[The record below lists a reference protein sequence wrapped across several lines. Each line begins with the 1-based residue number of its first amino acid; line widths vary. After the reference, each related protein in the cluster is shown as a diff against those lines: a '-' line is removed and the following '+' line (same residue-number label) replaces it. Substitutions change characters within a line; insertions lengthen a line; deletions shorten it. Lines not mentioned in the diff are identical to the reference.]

1 MKQFPNTSNI
11 DPSSLDGLNHLG
23 KFLENAQL
31 PSGAMPS
38 NQDGSHDP
46 WDHLEA
52 VMGLTTL
59 GYFDQ
64 ALKGLNWMVTN
75 QNKDGSW
82 YNLYRDEKP
91 LELNKQTN
99 YASYIA
105 VAVWH
110 FYLLTNDI
118 NYLRNF
124 WEPVKKGILFSLSLQ
139 HNNGAIAW
147 NIDESKKIDE
157 DYLLTGCSSIS
168 KSIECA
174 IAICQ
179 VLEHQSFELEWRE
192 AHSKLIT
199 ALENPSEIFDLKKD
213 RSRFSMDWYYPI
225 LGGIN
230 SEQRIAN
237 LVEKINDSFW
247 VKGLG
252 IKCVADEPWVTVAE
266 TSECSIAFKKIGE
279 DKIALEL
286 LLNAIA
292 IVDKK
297 GIPYMGW
304 QFHENIYWPEE
315 TPSWTSGA
323 CILAAD
329 ANHQLT
335 PGADL
340 FIKQQFK
347 SELGKR

>member
-1 MKQFPNTSNI
+1 MKKFPNTSHI

-23 KFLENAQL
+23 KFLDGVQFL
-31 PSGAMPS
+31 SGAIPS

-52 VMGLTTL
+52 VMGLSTL
-59 GYFDQ
+59 GFKNQ
-64 ALKGLNWMVTN
+64 ALNGLHWMVAN
-75 QNKDGSW
+75 QNEDGSW
-82 YNLYRDEKP
+82 YNLYQDEKP

-110 FYLLTNDI
+110 FYLLNNDV
-118 NYLRNF
+118 NFLQDF
-124 WEPVKKGILFSLSLQ
+124 WEPVKKGILFTLSLQ
-139 HNNGAIAW
+139 HRNGAIAW
-147 NIDESKKIDE
+147 NIDKSKKIDE
-157 DYLLTGCSSIS
+157 DYLLTGCSSIA
-168 KSIECA
+168 KSLECA

-179 VLEHQSFELEWRE
+179 VLEHKSFELKWRD
-192 AHSKLIT
+192 AHLKLIV
-199 ALENPSEIFDLKKD
+199 ALENPAEIFDLKKD

-230 SEQRIAN
+230 SKERITS
-237 LVEKINDSFW
+237 LVEMIKTSFW
-247 VKGLG
+247 IKGLG

-292 IVDKK
+292 IVDGQ

-304 QFHENIYWPEE
+304 QFDENIYWPEE
-315 TPSWTSGA
+315 TPSWTAAA

-329 ANHQLT
+329 ANYQLT
-335 PGADL
+335 PSANL

-347 SELGKR
+347 S

>member
-1 MKQFPNTSNI
+1 
-11 DPSSLDGLNHLG
+11 
-23 KFLENAQL
+23 
-31 PSGAMPS
+31 
-38 NQDGSHDP
+38 
-46 WDHLEA
+46 
-52 VMGLTTL
+52 MGLSTL
-59 GYFDQ
+59 GFKNQ
-64 ALKGLNWMVTN
+64 ALNGLRWMGAN
-75 QNKDGSW
+75 QNEDGSW
-82 YNLYRDEKP
+82 YNLYQDEKP

-110 FYLLTNDI
+110 FYLLNNDV
-118 NYLRNF
+118 NFLQDF
-124 WEPVKKGILFSLSLQ
+124 WEPVKKGILFTLSLQ
-139 HNNGAIAW
+139 HRNGAIAW
-147 NIDESKKIDE
+147 NIDKSKKIDE
-157 DYLLTGCSSIS
+157 DYLLTGCSSIA
-168 KSIECA
+168 KSLECA

-179 VLEHQSFELEWRE
+179 VLEHKSFELKWRD
-192 AHSKLIT
+192 AHLKLIV
-199 ALENPSEIFDLKKD
+199 ALENPAEIFDLKKD

-230 SEQRIAN
+230 SKERITS
-237 LVEKINDSFW
+237 LVEMIKTSFW
-247 VKGLG
+247 IKGLG

-292 IVDKK
+292 IVDGQ

-304 QFHENIYWPEE
+304 QFDENIYWPEE
-315 TPSWTSGA
+315 TPSWTAAA

-335 PGADL
+335 PSANL

-347 SELGKR
+347 S

>member
-1 MKQFPNTSNI
+1 MKRFPNTSQIN
-11 DPSSLDGLNHLG
+11 PNSLDGLNHLG
-23 KFLENAQL
+23 EFLDHVQFL
-31 PSGAMPS
+31 SGAIPS

-59 GYFDQ
+59 GYKDQ
-64 ALKGLNWMVTN
+64 ALHGLHWMATN
-75 QNKDGSW
+75 QNEDGSW
-82 YNLYRDEKP
+82 YNLYQDNKP

-110 FYLLTNDI
+110 FYLLNNDI
-118 NYLRNF
+118 HFLKNF
-124 WEPVKKGILFSLSLQ
+124 WEPVKKGVLFSLSLQ
-139 HNNGAIAW
+139 HSNGAIAW
-147 NIDESKKIDE
+147 NIDKYEKIDE
-157 DYLLTGCSSIS
+157 DYLLTGCSSIA
-168 KSIECA
+168 KSLECA

-179 VLEHQSFELEWRE
+179 VLDHKSFELEWRE
-192 AHSKLIT
+192 SHSKLIV
-199 ALENPSEIFDLKKD
+199 ALENPAEIFDLKKD

-230 SEQRIAN
+230 SKKRIVSLIEMIKN
-237 LVEKINDSFW
+237 SFW
-247 VKGLG
+247 IKNLG

-279 DKIALEL
+279 DKIASEL

-292 IVDKK
+292 IVDSHD
-297 GIPYMGW
+297 IPYMGW
-304 QFHENIYWPEE
+304 QFNENIYWPEE
-315 TPSWTSGA
+315 TPSWTAAA

-329 ANHQLT
+329 ANNKLT

-340 FIKQQFK
+340 FTKLQFK
-347 SELGKR
+347 S

>member
-1 MKQFPNTSNI
+1 MKKFPNTSHI

-23 KFLENAQL
+23 KFLDGVQFL
-31 PSGAMPS
+31 SGAIPS

-52 VMGLTTL
+52 VMGLSTL
-59 GYFDQ
+59 GFKNQ
-64 ALKGLNWMVTN
+64 ALNGLHWMAAN
-75 QNKDGSW
+75 QNEDGSW
-82 YNLYRDEKP
+82 YNLYQDEKP

-110 FYLLTNDI
+110 FYLLNNDV
-118 NYLRNF
+118 NFLQDF
-124 WEPVKKGILFSLSLQ
+124 WEPVKKGILFTLSLQ
-139 HNNGAIAW
+139 HRNGAIAW
-147 NIDESKKIDE
+147 NIDKSQKIDE
-157 DYLLTGCSSIS
+157 DYLLTGCSSIA
-168 KSIECA
+168 KSLECA

-179 VLEHQSFELEWRE
+179 VLEHKSFELKWRD
-192 AHSKLIT
+192 AHLKLIV
-199 ALENPSEIFDLKKD
+199 ALENPAEIFDLKKD

-230 SEQRIAN
+230 SKERITS
-237 LVEKINDSFW
+237 LVKMIKTSFW
-247 VKGLG
+247 IKGLG
-252 IKCVADEPWVTVAE
+252 VKCVADEPWVTVAE

-292 IVDKK
+292 IVDGQ

-304 QFHENIYWPEE
+304 QFDENIYWPEE
-315 TPSWTSGA
+315 TPSWTAAA

-335 PGADL
+335 SSANL
-340 FIKQQFK
+340 FIKQQFE
-347 SELGKR
+347 S

>member
-1 MKQFPNTSNI
+1 MKRFPNTSQIN
-11 DPSSLDGLNHLG
+11 PNSLDGLNHLG
-23 KFLENAQL
+23 EFLDHVQFL
-31 PSGAMPS
+31 SGAIPS

-59 GYFDQ
+59 GYKDQ
-64 ALKGLNWMVTN
+64 ALYGLHWMATN
-75 QNKDGSW
+75 QNEDGSW
-82 YNLYRDEKP
+82 YNLYQDNKP

-110 FYLLTNDI
+110 FYLLNNDI
-118 NYLRNF
+118 HFLKNF
-124 WEPVKKGILFSLSLQ
+124 WEPVKKGVLFSLSLQ
-139 HNNGAIAW
+139 HSNGAIAW
-147 NIDESKKIDE
+147 NIDKYEKIDE
-157 DYLLTGCSSIS
+157 DYLLTGCSSIA
-168 KSIECA
+168 KSLECA

-179 VLEHQSFELEWRE
+179 VLDHKSFELEWRE
-192 AHSKLIT
+192 SHSKLIV
-199 ALENPSEIFDLKKD
+199 ALENPAEIFDLKKD

-230 SEQRIAN
+230 SKKRIVSLIEMIKN
-237 LVEKINDSFW
+237 SFW
-247 VKGLG
+247 IKDLG

-279 DKIALEL
+279 DKIASEL

-292 IVDKK
+292 IVDSHD
-297 GIPYMGW
+297 IPYMGW
-304 QFHENIYWPEE
+304 QFNENIYWPEE
-315 TPSWTSGA
+315 TPSWTAAA

-329 ANHQLT
+329 ANNKLT

-340 FIKQQFK
+340 FTKLQFK
-347 SELGKR
+347 S

>member
-1 MKQFPNTSNI
+1 M
-11 DPSSLDGLNHLG
+11 
-23 KFLENAQL
+23 
-31 PSGAMPS
+31 
-38 NQDGSHDP
+38 
-46 WDHLEA
+46 
-52 VMGLTTL
+52 
-59 GYFDQ
+59 
-64 ALKGLNWMVTN
+64 
-75 QNKDGSW
+75 
-82 YNLYRDEKP
+82 
-91 LELNKQTN
+91 
-99 YASYIA
+99 
-105 VAVWH
+105 
-110 FYLLTNDI
+110 
-118 NYLRNF
+118 
-124 WEPVKKGILFSLSLQ
+124 
-139 HNNGAIAW
+139 
-147 NIDESKKIDE
+147 
-157 DYLLTGCSSIS
+157 
-168 KSIECA
+168 
-174 IAICQ
+174 
-179 VLEHQSFELEWRE
+179 
-192 AHSKLIT
+192 
-199 ALENPSEIFDLKKD
+199 ALENPAEIFDLKKD

-230 SEQRIAN
+230 SKQRIAF

>member
-1 MKQFPNTSNI
+1 MKRFPNTSQIN
-11 DPSSLDGLNHLG
+11 PNSLDGLNHLG
-23 KFLENAQL
+23 KFLDHVQFL
-31 PSGAMPS
+31 SGAIPS

-59 GYFDQ
+59 GYKDQ
-64 ALKGLNWMVTN
+64 ALNGLHWMASN
-75 QNKDGSW
+75 QNEDGSW
-82 YNLYRDEKP
+82 YNLYQDNKP

-110 FYLLTNDI
+110 FYLLNNDI
-118 NYLRNF
+118 HFLKNF
-124 WEPVKKGILFSLSLQ
+124 WEPVKKGVLFSLSLQ
-139 HNNGAIAW
+139 HSNGAIAW
-147 NIDESKKIDE
+147 NIDKYEKIDE
-157 DYLLTGCSSIS
+157 DYLLTGCSSIA
-168 KSIECA
+168 KSLECA

-179 VLEHQSFELEWRE
+179 VLDHKSFELEWRE
-192 AHSKLIT
+192 SHSKLIV
-199 ALENPSEIFDLKKD
+199 ALENPAEIFDLKKD

-230 SEQRIAN
+230 SKKRIVSLIEMIKN
-237 LVEKINDSFW
+237 SFW
-247 VKGLG
+247 IKDLG

-279 DKIALEL
+279 DKIASEL

-292 IVDKK
+292 IVDSHD
-297 GIPYMGW
+297 IPYMGW
-304 QFHENIYWPEE
+304 QFNENIYWPEE
-315 TPSWTSGA
+315 TPSWTAAA

-329 ANHQLT
+329 ANNKLT

-340 FIKQQFK
+340 FTKLQFK
-347 SELGKR
+347 S

>member
-1 MKQFPNTSNI
+1 MKRFPNTSQI

-23 KFLENAQL
+23 KFLDHVQFL
-31 PSGAMPS
+31 SGAIPS

-59 GYFDQ
+59 GYKDQ
-64 ALKGLNWMVTN
+64 ALNGLHWMASN
-75 QNKDGSW
+75 QNEDGSW
-82 YNLYRDEKP
+82 YNLYQDNKP

-110 FYLLTNDI
+110 FYLLNDDI
-118 NYLRNF
+118 HFLKNF
-124 WEPVKKGILFSLSLQ
+124 WEPVKKGVLFSLSLQ
-139 HNNGAIAW
+139 HSNGAIAW
-147 NIDESKKIDE
+147 NIDKSEKIDE
-157 DYLLTGCSSIS
+157 DYLLTGCSSIA
-168 KSIECA
+168 KSLECA

-179 VLEHQSFELEWRE
+179 VLDHKSFELEWRE
-192 AHSKLIT
+192 SHSKLIV
-199 ALENPSEIFDLKKD
+199 ALENPAEIFDLKKD

-230 SEQRIAN
+230 SKKRIVSLIEMIKN
-237 LVEKINDSFW
+237 SFW
-247 VKGLG
+247 IKNLG

-279 DKIALEL
+279 DKIASEL

-292 IVDKK
+292 IVDSHD
-297 GIPYMGW
+297 IPYMGW
-304 QFHENIYWPEE
+304 QFNENIYWPEE
-315 TPSWTSGA
+315 TPSWTAAA

-329 ANHQLT
+329 ANNKLT

-340 FIKQQFK
+340 FTKLQFK
-347 SELGKR
+347 S

>member
-1 MKQFPNTSNI
+1 MKRFPNTSQIN
-11 DPSSLDGLNHLG
+11 PSSLDGLNHLG
-23 KFLENAQL
+23 EFLDHVQFL
-31 PSGAMPS
+31 SGAIPS

-59 GYFDQ
+59 GYKDQ
-64 ALKGLNWMVTN
+64 ALNGLHWMASN
-75 QNKDGSW
+75 QNEDGSW
-82 YNLYRDEKP
+82 YNLYQDNKP

-110 FYLLTNDI
+110 FYLLNNDI
-118 NYLRNF
+118 HFLKNF
-124 WEPVKKGILFSLSLQ
+124 WEPVKKGVLFSLSLQ
-139 HNNGAIAW
+139 HSNGAIAW
-147 NIDESKKIDE
+147 NIDKYEKIDE
-157 DYLLTGCSSIS
+157 DYLLTGCSSIA
-168 KSIECA
+168 KSLECA

-179 VLEHQSFELEWRE
+179 VLDHKSFELEWRE
-192 AHSKLIT
+192 SHSKLIV
-199 ALENPSEIFDLKKD
+199 ALENPAEIFDLKKD

-230 SEQRIAN
+230 SKKRIVSLIEMIKN
-237 LVEKINDSFW
+237 SFW
-247 VKGLG
+247 IKDLG

-279 DKIALEL
+279 DKIASEL

-292 IVDKK
+292 IVDSHD
-297 GIPYMGW
+297 IPYMGW
-304 QFHENIYWPEE
+304 QFNENIYWPEE
-315 TPSWTSGA
+315 TPSWTAAA

-329 ANHQLT
+329 ANNKLT

-340 FIKQQFK
+340 FTKLQFK
-347 SELGKR
+347 S

>member
-1 MKQFPNTSNI
+1 MKRFPNTSQI
-11 DPSSLDGLNHLG
+11 DPSSLNGLNHLG
-23 KFLENAQL
+23 KFLDHVQFL
-31 PSGAMPS
+31 SGAIPS

-59 GYFDQ
+59 GYKDQ
-64 ALKGLNWMVTN
+64 ALNGLHWMASN
-75 QNKDGSW
+75 QNEDGSW
-82 YNLYRDEKP
+82 YNLYQDNKP

-110 FYLLTNDI
+110 FYLLNNDI
-118 NYLRNF
+118 HFLKNF
-124 WEPVKKGILFSLSLQ
+124 WEPVKKGVLFSLSLQ
-139 HNNGAIAW
+139 HSNGAIAR
-147 NIDESKKIDE
+147 NIDKYEKIDE
-157 DYLLTGCSSIS
+157 DYLLTGCSSIA
-168 KSIECA
+168 KSLECA

-179 VLEHQSFELEWRE
+179 VLDHKSFELEWRE
-192 AHSKLIT
+192 SHSKLIV
-199 ALENPSEIFDLKKD
+199 ALENPAEIFDLKKD

-230 SEQRIAN
+230 SKKRIVS
-237 LVEKINDSFW
+237 LIEMIKHSFW
-247 VKGLG
+247 IKDLG

-279 DKIALEL
+279 DKIASEL

-292 IVDKK
+292 IVDSQD
-297 GIPYMGW
+297 IPYMGW

-315 TPSWTSGA
+315 TPSWTTAA

-329 ANHQLT
+329 ANNKLT
-335 PGADL
+335 AGADL
-340 FIKQQFK
+340 FTKLQFK
-347 SELGKR
+347 S

>member
-1 MKQFPNTSNI
+1 MKRFPNTSQIN
-11 DPSSLDGLNHLG
+11 PSSLDGLNHLG
-23 KFLENAQL
+23 EFLDHVQFL
-31 PSGAMPS
+31 SGAIPS

-59 GYFDQ
+59 GYKDQ
-64 ALKGLNWMVTN
+64 ALYGLHWMATN
-75 QNKDGSW
+75 QNEDGSW
-82 YNLYRDEKP
+82 YNLYQDNKP

-110 FYLLTNDI
+110 FYLLNDDI
-118 NYLRNF
+118 HFLKNF
-124 WEPVKKGILFSLSLQ
+124 WEPVKKGVLFSLSLQ
-139 HNNGAIAW
+139 HSNGAIAW
-147 NIDESKKIDE
+147 NIDKSEKIDE
-157 DYLLTGCSSIS
+157 DYLLTGCSSIA
-168 KSIECA
+168 KSLECA

-179 VLEHQSFELEWRE
+179 VLDHKSFELEWRE
-192 AHSKLIT
+192 SHSKLIV
-199 ALENPSEIFDLKKD
+199 ALENPAEIFDLKKD

-230 SEQRIAN
+230 SKKRIVSLIEMIKN
-237 LVEKINDSFW
+237 SFW
-247 VKGLG
+247 IKDLG

-279 DKIALEL
+279 DKIASEL

-292 IVDKK
+292 IVDSHD
-297 GIPYMGW
+297 IPYMGW
-304 QFHENIYWPEE
+304 QFNENIYWPEE
-315 TPSWTSGA
+315 TPSWTAAA

-329 ANHQLT
+329 ANNKLT

-340 FIKQQFK
+340 FTKLQFK
-347 SELGKR
+347 S

>member
-1 MKQFPNTSNI
+1 MKQFPNTSHI

>member
-1 MKQFPNTSNI
+1 MKRFPNTSQIN
-11 DPSSLDGLNHLG
+11 PNSLDGLNHLG
-23 KFLENAQL
+23 EFLDHVQFL
-31 PSGAMPS
+31 SGAIPS

-59 GYFDQ
+59 GYKDQ
-64 ALKGLNWMVTN
+64 ALNGLHWMATN
-75 QNKDGSW
+75 QNEDGSW
-82 YNLYRDEKP
+82 YNLYQDNKP

-110 FYLLTNDI
+110 FYLLNNDI
-118 NYLRNF
+118 HFLKNF
-124 WEPVKKGILFSLSLQ
+124 WEPVKKGVLFSLSLQ
-139 HNNGAIAW
+139 HSNGAIAW
-147 NIDESKKIDE
+147 NIDKYEKIDE
-157 DYLLTGCSSIS
+157 DYLLTGCSSIA
-168 KSIECA
+168 KSLECA

-179 VLEHQSFELEWRE
+179 VLDHKSFELEWRE
-192 AHSKLIT
+192 SHSKLIV
-199 ALENPSEIFDLKKD
+199 ALENPAEIFDLKKD

-230 SEQRIAN
+230 SKKRIVSLIEMIKN
-237 LVEKINDSFW
+237 SFW
-247 VKGLG
+247 IKDLG

-279 DKIALEL
+279 DKIASEL

-292 IVDKK
+292 IVDSHD
-297 GIPYMGW
+297 IPYMGW
-304 QFHENIYWPEE
+304 QFNENIYWPEE
-315 TPSWTSGA
+315 TPSWTAAA

-329 ANHQLT
+329 ANNKLT

-340 FIKQQFK
+340 FTKLQFK
-347 SELGKR
+347 S

>member
-1 MKQFPNTSNI
+1 MRPFPNTSYI
-11 DPSSLDGLNHLG
+11 DSSSLSGLSHLG
-23 KFLENAQL
+23 KFLDDAQFF
-31 PSGAMPS
+31 SGAIPS

-59 GYFDQ
+59 GYNDQ
-64 ALKGLNWMVTN
+64 ALKGLHWMVSN

-82 YNLYRDEKP
+82 YNLYQDAEP

-99 YASYIA
+99 HASYIA

-110 FYLLTNDI
+110 FYLVNNDI
-118 NYLRNF
+118 NFLQKF
-124 WEPVKKGILFSLSLQ
+124 WKPVKNGILFALSLQ
-139 HNNGAIAW
+139 HSNGAIAW
-147 NIDESKKIDE
+147 NVDEFAKIDE
-157 DYLLTGCSSIS
+157 DYLLTGCSSIA
-168 KSIECA
+168 KSLECA

-179 VLEHQSFELEWRE
+179 VLNQKKFESEWRA

-199 ALENPSEIFDLKKD
+199 ALENPAKIFDLKKD

-230 SEQRIAN
+230 SEQRIAY
-237 LVEKINDSFW
+237 LVSNIYDSFW

-252 IKCVADEPWVTVAE
+252 IKCVADEPWITVAE

-292 IVDKK
+292 IVDRESV
-297 GIPYMGW
+297 PYMGW

-315 TPSWTSGA
+315 TPSWTAAA

-329 ANHQLT
+329 ANNKLT

-340 FIKQQFK
+340 FTKLQFK
-347 SELGKR
+347 S